1 MEIPITNP
9 HLSANLEDNSK
20 VDDSFNQQGTT
31 VNLGSGATYNQNCG
45 NQREMSRMTS
55 TLLGMGWSLLFDV
68 VIIVSMLWGF
78 DKISTR
84 FSEKLENFNK
94 QEQVAHEKSGREYKE
109 LVEKSDKTHK
119 EMMKQAKEGTIWLLR
134 DDIIKTID
142 FHEATKKITQK
153 QYKRLKEEFQYY
165 TSIGGNH
172 DVKERFEDFMSEIFG
187 TQEIKMVTFD
197 VASDVGNTAN
207 AKNMAKVKR

>member
-153 QYKRLKEEFQYY
+153 QYKRLKEEF
-165 TSIGGNH
+165 
-172 DVKERFEDFMSEIFG
+172 
-187 TQEIKMVTFD
+187 
-197 VASDVGNTAN
+197 
-207 AKNMAKVKR
+207 

>member
-20 VDDSFNQQGTT
+20 VDDSFTQSATT

-55 TLLGMGWSLLFDV
+55 TLLGMGWSLLSDV

-84 FSEKLENFNK
+84 FFDKLDNFNK
-94 QEQVAHEKSGREYKE
+94 ESKAMHQTAENKYNE
-109 LVEKSDKTHK
+109 LIEKSDKTHK

-142 FHEATKKITQK
+142 FHEATKTISQK
-153 QYKRLKEEFQYY
+153 QYRRLKDEYEYY
-165 TSIGGNH
+165 VSIGGNH
-172 DVKERFEDFMSEIFG
+172 DVKDRYDNFYTKVFG
-187 TQEIKMVTFD
+187 TQEVKMV
-197 VASDVGNTAN
+197 SSYPKKEGNAE
-207 AKNMAKVKR
+207 R